1 MNKSPQPHPATLI
14 IKSTSLVVLMLL
26 VLLQWATPAFAID
39 PPKAPTIKDLIE
51 EEPKKEDKPAQA
63 AVLKAIP
70 QDEFNRGTPRS
81 SVMGIAEALKN
92 RDYARV
98 MNYLDMRN
106 VPFYIA
112 SSDEEL
118 ARQLK
123 IIVDRSLWADPDT
136 ISDDPKGHKDDGL
149 PDNRDIIGRLTIP
162 DGAVDILMQHVPDG
176 KGGYVWKLSNRTVS
190 EIPRLYEHYGYGKY
204 GDKLARMLPEY
215 EFLGLVVWQWVML
228 LGILLAAFVISWV
241 ITRIACLILR
251 LSLPK
256 ERPYHR
262 LHAFITGPVR
272 FVIFIVIFRMNYE
285 LISPTYTAKAV
296 FEAKTLE
303 IIAITWLITG
313 LVRLAFGRL
322 ADRMKANG
330 NEQAIVLLRPAAT
343 LVNVII
349 ILIAAISWLD
359 NLGFNV
365 SAMLAG
371 LGVGGIA
378 IGLAAQKSIENL
390 LGGITLY
397 AAQPIRIGDFCRVGS
412 TLGVVEEIGLRS
424 TAIRTLERT
433 LVTIP
438 NASMA
443 SMDIEN
449 LTKRDKIL
457 YRKSVRLR
465 NDTTPDQVRAVLAGV
480 RKMFKTHADV
490 DPVPA
495 RIRFIEYGE
504 HSLNLEIFAYITTN
518 DFNEYLKSVED
529 LNLRILDII
538 AAAGTQLALPA
549 RSVRLEG
556 EGAAA

>member
-1 MNKSPQPHPATLI
+1 MNRDTRLYPAIL
-14 IKSTSLVVLMLL
+14 SVVVLMLL
-26 VLLQWATPAFAID
+26 LLLQWATPALAID
-39 PPKAPTIKDLIE
+39 SPKAPTIKDLIE

-92 RDYARV
+92 RDYARA

-106 VPFYIA
+106 LPAYIT
-112 SSDEEL
+112 SKDQEL

-149 PDNRDIIGRLTIP
+149 PDNRDIIGRLSIP
-162 DGAVDILMQHVPDG
+162 DGAVDILMQHIPDG
-176 KGGYVWKLSNRTVS
+176 KGAYVWKLSNHTVS

-204 GDKLARMLPEY
+204 GDKLARMLPES
-215 EFLGLVVWQWVML
+215 EFFGLVVWQWVML
-228 LGILLAAFVISWV
+228 IGILIAAFVISWI

-251 LSLPK
+251 LSLSK
-256 ERPYHR
+256 ERGYER
-262 LHAFITGPVR
+262 LHRFIAGPIQ
-272 FVIFIVIFRMNYE
+272 FLIFIVIIRMNYE

-303 IIAITWLITG
+303 IIAVAWLITG
-313 LVRLAFGRL
+313 VVKLAFGRL
-322 ADRMKANG
+322 ADRLKANG

-343 LVNVII
+343 LVNVVI

-397 AAQPIRIGDFCRVGS
+397 AAQPIRIGDFCRAGS
-412 TLGVVEEIGLRS
+412 TLGIVEEIGLRS

-457 YRKSVRLR
+457 YRRGVRLR

-480 RKMFKTHADV
+480 RKMFETHADV

-495 RIRFIEYGE
+495 RIRFTEYGE
-504 HSLNLEIFAYITTN
+504 HSLNLEIFAYITTR
-518 DFNEYLKSVED
+518 DFNEYLGSVED

-538 AAAGTQLALPA
+538 AAAGAQLALPA
-549 RSVRLEG
+549 RSIRFEG
-556 EGAAA
+556 EGSTA